1 MKINS
6 INTVNNF
13 FFVPSSK
20 CRKVQNFDA
29 KKEKD
34 RVIPSTENIKA
45 CFLPSFKAYQPVKEV
60 FVYDRKTKEPKGA
73 VIWRDDIGNYT
84 SLALY
89 IDGEN
94 PCAGYLHFKNDE
106 NNCSIRHI
114 RTLDAGKRYSGIGTA
129 LLGSAIDESFLCQK
143 KGCLWVMSQ
152 KGYGKE
158 LSDYQKDTNPLPFYL
173 KRGFVSLENSFQDE
187 LLSMVEQGKTEEY
200 PDRVLLVLTPA
211 EAVKFR
217 EKFDKDSVYLED

>member
-1 MKINS
+1 MKINP
-6 INTVNNF
+6 INTANIINVLRPIKSKRATNF
-13 FFVPSSK
+13 IGQKNDLSSFS
-20 CRKVQNFDA
+20 C
-29 KKEKD
+29 
-34 RVIPSTENIKA
+34 ENVKA

-60 FVYDRKTKEPKGA
+60 FVYDRETNLPKNA
-73 VIWRDDIGNYT
+73 VIWRDDIGDYT

-89 IDGEN
+89 IDGEQG
-94 PCAGYLHFKNDE
+94 CAGYLHFKNEE
-106 NNCSIRHI
+106 NHCSIRHL
-114 RTLDAGKRYSGIGTA
+114 RTLDAGEKYSGIGTA
-129 LLGSAIDESFLCQK
+129 LVGGAIDESFLCQK
-143 KGCLWVMSQ
+143 HGCLWVISH
-152 KGYGKE
+152 KGYAKE

-173 KRGFVSLENSFQDE
+173 KRGFVSLENSFQNE